1 MNKLYMVEDCNDI
14 DELRAEC
21 IRQRHILFLIG
32 ECLVRESKQEMSCE
46 TTIKKIRQ
54 IMTDCQ

>member
-1 MNKLYMVEDCNDI
+1 MNKLYILEDCNDI
-14 DELRAEC
+14 EELRKEC
-21 IRQRHILFLIG
+21 LRQRHILFLIG
-32 ECLVRESKQEMSCE
+32 EYLVKESKQEMSCE